1 MKFVAIAGTN
11 KTGSTNR
18 MLIEF
23 IRSRYSY
30 KADIEVLDISG
41 LPVYSKVP
49 EPEVPQR
56 VLDLAQAVSS
66 SDGVIISTPE
76 YDHSVPAVLMNAL
89 EWLSYGIHPFYNKP
103 VLIVGLLSAPL
114 GLRAH
119 SYICAVC
126 WMPPSFML
134 SSCPVRNSWLT
145 IRCRLL
151 MIMVSLR
158 IGN

>member
-30 KADIEVLDISG
+30 KAEIEVLDISG

-49 EPEVPQR
+49 EREVPQR
-56 VLDLAQAVSS
+56 VLDLAQAVSG

-89 EWLSYGIHPFYNKP
+89 EWLSYGIHPF
-103 VLIVGLLSAPL
+103 L
-114 GLRAH
+114 
-119 SYICAVC
+119 
-126 WMPPSFML
+126 
-134 SSCPVRNSWLT
+134 
-145 IRCRLL
+145 
-151 MIMVSLR
+151 
-158 IGN
+158 